1 MSHESQTGN
10 PESRPLINVVLCWH
24 MHQPQYQDQFTRNF
38 HLPWTYL
45 HAIKDYV
52 DMAAV
57 VEQVPQSRVVVN
69 FTPVLL
75 DQIDDYIQQF
85 ERYFKLGE
93 PFSDSLLKSLSAP
106 AIGPTDSLRMA
117 IVRQCVRANENR
129 LIKRFEPYHELVQLA
144 RQAISKPHYLTY
156 LDEQFFF
163 DLLVWYHLVW
173 MGETVRMENET
184 VQRLIRKAHGFTLN
198 DRREL
203 LSVIDMLLRTIVP
216 RYRHLAES
224 GQMELSVTPD
234 KHPILPLML
243 DFKSALEAMPN
254 APLPEHKAY
263 PDGEARARE
272 HLQRGIQTFE
282 QHFGF
287 KPVGCW
293 PSEGALSQQTL
304 QLIEQAGF
312 RWTATGGGVLGNSKH
327 ANQMPNVC
335 IHHPFAFDNI
345 PLTCFFRDDNLS
357 DLIGFTYS
365 GWNEQDAVNN
375 LLHHIENIQR
385 ACNFNHDA
393 IVPII
398 LDGEN
403 CWEYYAQNGHTF
415 LKKLYTHLINHPG
428 IRLTTFRDYLKTRP
442 EPTQMKKLVAGSW
455 VYGTF
460 STWIGD
466 HAKNRA
472 WDLLCQAKQD
482 YDRVMAEGRLTPEV
496 ADRAREQ
503 LAICEGSDWF
513 WWFGDYNPAE
523 SVSDFDLLY
532 RTHLKNLYR
541 FLGEPAPAALEHVIS
556 RGGGNPE
563 NDGVMRRGQG

>member
-1 MSHESQTGN
+1 MSHEQVSKPQV
-10 PESRPLINVVLCWH
+10 NVVLCWH
-24 MHQPQYQDQFTRNF
+24 MHQPQYQDQFTRHV

-45 HAIKDYV
+45 HAIKGYA

-57 VEQVPQSRVVVN
+57 VEQIPQSKVVVN

-85 ERYFKLGE
+85 DRYFNRGE
-93 PFSDSLLKSLSAP
+93 PFNDQLLASLAM
-106 AIGPTDSLRMA
+106 ATVGPTESLRLFIA
-117 IVRQCVRANENR
+117 KQCIRANEKR
-129 LIKRFEPYHELVQLA
+129 LIERFSPYHDLVQLA
-144 RQAISKPHYLTY
+144 RQALNKPGYLAY

-163 DLLVWYHLVW
+163 DLLVWYHLAW
-173 MGETVRMENET
+173 MGETVRDDNET
-184 VQRLIRKAHGFTLN
+184 VQRLIRKARGFTSK

-203 LSVIDMLLRTIVP
+203 LGVIDTLLRSVVP

-224 GQMELSVTPD
+224 GQMEISVTPD
-234 KHPILPLML
+234 KHPIIPLML
-243 DFKSALEAMPN
+243 DFKSTLEAMPN
-254 APLPEHKAY
+254 APLPQRDRY
-263 PDGEARARE
+263 PGGKERAMD
-272 HLQRGIQTFE
+272 HFNQGIRTFE
-282 QHFGF
+282 RHFGF

-293 PSEGALSQQTL
+293 PSEGALSERTMELLAQVPFQ
-304 QLIEQAGF
+304 
-312 RWTATGGGVLGNSKH
+312 WTATGGGVLSNTRRASNLEH
-327 ANQMPNVC
+327 LC
-335 IHHPFAFDNI
+335 IHHGFQIREN

-365 GWNEQDAVNN
+365 GWNETDAVNN
-375 LLHHIENIQR
+375 LIHHIENIR
-385 ACNFNHDA
+385 EACNYQEDT

-403 CWEYYAQNGHTF
+403 CWEYYANNGYHF
-415 LKKLYTHLINHPG
+415 LKELYSRLVEHPG
-428 IRLTTFRDYLKTRP
+428 INLTTFRDYIKKHKTRTKL
-442 EPTQMKKLVAGSW
+442 PTLVAGSW

-466 HAKNRA
+466 PAKNRA
-472 WDLLCQAKQD
+472 WDLLCQAKDD
-482 YDRVMAEGRLTPEV
+482 YDRVIASGKLAPEIAQRAE
-496 ADRAREQ
+496 EQ

-523 SVSDFDLLY
+523 SVSDFDQLY

-541 FLGEPAPAALEHVIS
+541 FLDEPTPSALDHVIS
-556 RGGGNPE
+556 RGGGSPE

>member
-1 MSHESQTGN
+1 MSHKIDDH
-10 PESRPLINVVLCWH
+10 PKVNVVLCWH
-24 MHQPQYQDQFTRNF
+24 MHQPQYQDQFTHNVR
-38 HLPWTYL
+38 LPWTYL
-45 HAIKDYV
+45 HAIKDYA

-85 ERYFKLGE
+85 DRYFNQGE
-93 PFSDSLLKSLSAP
+93 PFNDRLLATLAM
-106 AIGPTDSLRMA
+106 ATIGPTESLRLFIA
-117 IVRQCVRANENR
+117 RQCIRANEKR
-129 LIKRFEPYHELVQLA
+129 LIERFPPFRDLVQLA
-144 RQAISKPHYLTY
+144 RQALHKPGYLNY

-184 VQRLIRKAHGFTLN
+184 IQRLIRKARGFTSK

-203 LSVIDMLLRTIVP
+203 LGVIDTLIRSVVP

-224 GQMELSVTPD
+224 GQMEISVTPD

-243 DFKSALEAMPN
+243 DFKSTLEAMPD
-254 APLPEHKAY
+254 ALLPQRDGY
-263 PDGEARARE
+263 PDGRERAIR
-272 HLQRGIQTFE
+272 HLRKGIDTFV

-293 PSEGALSQQTL
+293 PSEGALSEATL
-304 QLIEQAGF
+304 ELLAEIPFQ
-312 RWTATGGGVLGNSKH
+312 WTASGGGVLGNSKH
-327 ANQMPNVC
+327 ANKLENLC
-335 IHHPFAFDNI
+335 IHHGFRLRENSV
-345 PLTCFFRDDNLS
+345 TCFFRDDNLS

-365 GWNEQDAVNN
+365 GWNEHDAVNN
-375 LLHHIENIQR
+375 LIHHIENIR
-385 ACNFNHDA
+385 SACNYRQDTV
-393 IVPII
+393 VPII

-403 CWEYYAQNGHTF
+403 CWEYYPHNGYHF
-415 LKKLYTHLINHPG
+415 LKQLYSRLVEHPK
-428 IRLTTFRDYLKTRP
+428 IQLTTFRDYLKYHNDSTRLP
-442 EPTQMKKLVAGSW
+442 SLVAGSW

-466 HAKNRA
+466 PAKNRA
-472 WDLLCQAKQD
+472 WDLLCKAKD
-482 YDRVMAEGRLTPEV
+482 DFDRVMASGRLAPEI
-496 ADRAREQ
+496 AQRAEEQ

-523 SVSDFDLLY
+523 SVADFDQLY
-532 RTHLKNLYR
+532 RAHLRNLYR
-541 FLGEPAPAALEHVIS
+541 FLDEPAPPELEHVIS
-556 RGGGNPE
+556 RGGGAQE